1 MEVEPDLEEEPQL
14 EQVLV
19 QVLEV
24 EVAPELKEEA
34 QLDLEEVLVQV
45 LEVEVAP
52 ELEEA
57 AQLEQV
63 LVQVL
68 EVEVAPELEEA
79 QLELDLELEAAL
91 EDQEVA
97 ESEAGHHQPLPS
109 PQGHY
114 VCCHLELELDEVV
127 HGQE

>member
-1 MEVEPDLEEEPQL
+1 MEVEPELEEEP
-14 EQVLV
+14 
-19 QVLEV
+19 
-24 EVAPELKEEA
+24 

-57 AQLEQV
+57 AQLE
-63 LVQVL
+63 
-68 EVEVAPELEEA
+68 
-79 QLELDLELEAAL
+79 LDLELEAAL

-97 ESEAGHHQPLPS
+97 DSEAGHHQPLPS

-114 VCCHLELELDEVV
+114 VCCHLDLELDEVV

>member
-1 MEVEPDLEEEPQL
+1 MEVEPELEEEP
-14 EQVLV
+14 
-19 QVLEV
+19 
-24 EVAPELKEEA
+24 

-79 QLELDLELEAAL
+79 AQLELDLELEAAL

-97 ESEAGHHQPLPS
+97 DSEAGHHQPLPS

-114 VCCHLELELDEVV
+114 VCCHLDLELDEVV
-127 HGQE
+127 HCQE